1 MGPLHLRS
9 SRFFTALLVAVAF
22 ASTAALHAQVFV
34 VGEKTAEAD
43 VTTEFHP
50 THVEIPNQ
58 PLTERGHLDLI
69 RNLESEQGFAH
80 REVPFGAG
88 LTLIANGN
96 MNPSGEEYKR
106 MLYQKG
112 QSAAPGD
119 RVQVTSLK
127 FEGDRMVIDFN
138 GGPYAKHRF
147 LSHIS
152 IDDMPLVYEG
162 PIATGFRITLVFEGG
177 LPEVSAAEV
186 KALLDP
192 VVDFKAKSAAEAF
205 ANTLAP
211 RVRDAVERHQIL
223 VGMNKRTV
231 VAAMGEPQTKHRE
244 HTDTENENSPVLEEW
259 IYGQPPQATQFVRFR
274 NGKVVR
280 LEIAA
285 IGKPIEIHDKN
296 EVDDAPEP
304 SLLARTIT
312 NGDEQRNANGE
323 SGHAAKPPTLL
334 KPGEQTD
341 AQKTTGKVHMP
352 GDDPTPQKIPAPPEQ
367 STQDPTPT
375 VPQGPL
381 GQPPAPGSIPMPSNV
396 PKQFAGSAQNTA
408 GNVLQP

>member
-1 MGPLHLRS
+1 MGPLRLRS
-9 SRFFTALLVAVAF
+9 SRSFSALLVAATLTS
-22 ASTAALHAQVFV
+22 AAALRAQVFV

-43 VTTEFHP
+43 VTTEFHA
-50 THVEIPNQ
+50 THVEIPTQ
-58 PLTERGHLDLI
+58 PLDERGRLDLI

-80 REVPFGAG
+80 RELPLGAG
-88 LTLIANGN
+88 LSLIANGN
-96 MNPSGEEYKR
+96 MSPNGEDYKK

-112 QSAAPGD
+112 QSAGPGD

-127 FEGDRMVIDFN
+127 FENDRMVIDFN

-152 IDDMPLVYEG
+152 IDDMPLAYEG

-211 RVRDAVERHQIL
+211 RVRDAVERHQVL

-244 HTDTENENSPVLEEW
+244 HTDGENENSPVLEEW

-312 NGDEQRNANGE
+312 NGDEQRNPDGDT
-323 SGHAAKPPTLL
+323 GHAGKPPTLM
-334 KPGEQTD
+334 KPGEQTEN
-341 AQKTTGKVHMP
+341 ARTEGKVHMP
-352 GDDPTPQKIPAPPEQ
+352 ADDPEPQRIPAPPGQ
-367 STQDPTPT
+367 TSQDPTP
-375 VPQGPL
+375 PIPPGP
-381 GQPPAPGSIPMPSNV
+381 PTPGSIPMPSSV
-396 PKQFAGSAQNTA
+396 PRNFSGSPASTA
-408 GNVLQP
+408 GNTMQP

>member
-1 MGPLHLRS
+1 MGLLRLRS
-9 SRFFTALLVAVAF
+9 SRLFTALLVAAML
-22 ASTAALHAQVFV
+22 ASAAAMRAQVFV

-43 VTTEFHP
+43 VTTEFHS

-80 REVPFGAG
+80 RELPLGSG

-96 MNPSGEEYKR
+96 MSPSGEEYKK

-119 RVQVTSLK
+119 RVQITSLK
-127 FEGDRMVIDFN
+127 FENNRIVIDFN

-152 IDDMPLVYEG
+152 LNDMPLAYEG
-162 PIATGFRITLVFEGG
+162 PIATGFRVTLVFEGG

-205 ANTLAP
+205 ANTLVP
-211 RVRDAVERHQIL
+211 KVRDAVERHQVL

-231 VAAMGEPQTKHRE
+231 IAAMGEPQIKHRE
-244 HTDTENENSPVLEEW
+244 HTDSENENSPLLEEW

-274 NGKVVR
+274 NGMVVR

-285 IGKPIEIHDKN
+285 IGKPIEVHDKN
-296 EVDDAPEP
+296 EVNDAPEP

-312 NGDEQRNANGE
+312 NGDEHRDPNGDN
-323 SGHAAKPPTLL
+323 GHAARPPTLM
-334 KPGEQTD
+334 KPGEQSENARTE
-341 AQKTTGKVHMP
+341 GKVHMP
-352 GDDPTPQKIPAPPEQ
+352 ADDPTPQRIPAPPDQTSQE
-367 STQDPTPT
+367 PTPSI
-375 VPQGPL
+375 PQGP
-381 GQPPAPGSIPMPSNV
+381 PTPGSTPMPGSV
-396 PKQFAGSAQNTA
+396 PRNFTPSSANTA
-408 GNVLQP
+408 GNIAQP